1 MPLPS
6 SLVIRQPV
14 IMATVAPRPETDY
27 TAPVNPIHDQNG
39 NEVLFNGPS
48 GQNAPPTEQR
58 EGGYKQNLNQ
68 RLLCPDC
75 NEDPPNLVEEFS
87 SGDMVCGS
95 CGLVL
100 GDRIIDTRSE
110 WRTFAND
117 DQGNDDPSRVGDAMN
132 PLLNGSQLETN
143 IAFGEGMR
151 ARELH
156 RAQNR
161 AISDKGTK
169 ALLAAYRE
177 ITNLCEAINVPKTIQ
192 DAAKHIFKMT
202 EDKKL
207 FKGKPQE
214 AVVAGC
220 IFIACRQAHAP
231 RTFREIYSLT
241 KIPKKEIGRTFKALE
256 KMLQT
261 SRDENV
267 AGSLLMVD
275 KYEATAT
282 TGAAELCARY
292 CNNLQ
297 FKNAHLME
305 KISKA
310 LAQKSS
316 SLKDLA
322 GRSPLSIAA
331 AAIYM
336 TSHLMGD
343 PRTSREIVT
352 VAGVSDGTIRTA
364 YRYMYPCREE
374 LVEKGWLAPK
384 GTGRMDRL
392 PQN

>member
-1 MPLPS
+1 
-6 SLVIRQPV
+6 
-14 IMATVAPRPETDY
+14 MATPAPTPD
-27 TAPVNPIHDQNG
+27 ADLKNFFG
-39 NEVLFNGPS
+39 N
-48 GQNAPPTEQR
+48 QR
-58 EGGYKQNLNQ
+58 QAAGEKKEGGFQENLNK
-68 RLLCPDC
+68 RLQCPDC
-75 NEDPPNLVEEFS
+75 REDPPNLVEEFS

-161 AISDKGTK
+161 AVSDKATK
-169 ALLAAYRE
+169 TLLAAYRE
-177 ITNLCEAINVPKTIQ
+177 ISNLCEAISIPKTVQ
-192 DAAKHIFKMT
+192 DSAKHIFKLT
-202 EDKKL
+202 EDNRL

-214 AVVAGC
+214 AVIAGC
-220 IFIACRQAHAP
+220 IFVACRQAKAP

-241 KIPKKEIGRTFKALE
+241 KVSKKEIGRTFKSLE
-256 KMLQT
+256 KFLQ
-261 SRDENV
+261 SNRDANV
-267 AGSLLMVD
+267 TGSFLMVD
-275 KYEATAT
+275 NYEATGT

-297 FKNAHLME
+297 FKNPHLME
-305 KISKA
+305 KISKV
-310 LAQKSS
+310 LAEKSS

-336 TSHLMGD
+336 ASHLMGD
-343 PRTSREIVT
+343 PRTSREIAVI
-352 VAGVSDGTIRTA
+352 AGVSDGTIRTA
-364 YRYMYPCREE
+364 YRHMFPSREDLIE
-374 LVEKGWLAPK
+374 PDWLAPK
-384 GTGRMDRL
+384 GTGRMDQL
-392 PQN
+392 PPN

>member
-1 MPLPS
+1 
-6 SLVIRQPV
+6 
-14 IMATVAPRPETDY
+14 MATVAPRPETDY
-27 TAPVNPIHDQNG
+27 STPIHPVLDQNG
-39 NEVLFNGPS
+39 RDILQNGN
-48 GQNAPPTEQR
+48 GEQK
-58 EGGYKQNLNQ
+58 EGGYKENLNQ
-68 RLLCPDC
+68 RLKCPDC

-143 IAFGEGMR
+143 IAFGEGAR

-169 ALLAAYRE
+169 TLLAAYRE
-177 ITNLCEAINVPKTIQ
+177 ISNLCDAIGVSKSVQ

-202 EDKKL
+202 EDRKM
-207 FKGKPQE
+207 FKSKPQE

-220 IFIACRQAHAP
+220 IFIACRQSDAP
-231 RTFREIYSLT
+231 RTFREIHSLT
-241 KIPKKEIGRTFKALE
+241 KTPKKVIGKTFKALE

-267 AGSLLMVD
+267 TGTFLMVD

-282 TGAAELCARY
+282 TSAVELCARY

-305 KISKA
+305 KVSKA
-310 LAQKSS
+310 LAEKSS
-316 SLKDLA
+316 SLQDLA

-336 TSHLMGD
+336 TSHLMGES
-343 PRTSREIVT
+343 RTSREIAA

-364 YRYMYPCREE
+364 YRYMYPCRDQ
-374 LVEKGWLAPK
+374 LVEKDWLAPK
-384 GTGRMDRL
+384 GTGRMERL